1 MDIRE
6 FTQDN
11 FENEV
16 LKADKPVIVDFFAT
30 WCGPCKMQS
39 PIIDEIAGERSD
51 LIVGK
56 VDVDENQDLAVKYGV
71 MSIPTIL
78 VLKNGEVKKTFTGLT
93 SKEDILGA
101 I

>member
-1 MDIRE
+1 MYLRK

-16 LKADKPVIVDFFAT
+16 LKAEKTVIVDFFAT

-39 PIIDEIAGERSD
+39 PIMDEIAGSRND

-56 VDVDENQDLAVKYGV
+56 IDVDENRDLAIKYGV
-71 MSIPTIL
+71 MSIPTIM
-78 VLKNGEVKKTFTGLT
+78 VFKNGEAKNVFIGLT
-93 SKEDILGA
+93 SKEDILEA
-101 I
+101 V